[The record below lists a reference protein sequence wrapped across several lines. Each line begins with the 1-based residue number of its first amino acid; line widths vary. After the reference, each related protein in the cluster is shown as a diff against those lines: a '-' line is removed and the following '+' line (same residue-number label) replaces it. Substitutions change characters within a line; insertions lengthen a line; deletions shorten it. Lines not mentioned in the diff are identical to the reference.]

1 VTEGAREQQ
10 GREIGGINYRT
21 ASWLAWAVWVLTVV
35 ELPLSAALLFVIPT
49 SSGITNLPDAV
60 GTVVFAALIFTF
72 STVGVLIA
80 TRQPHNL
87 VGWIMLVAGFALG
100 ATVLTSTYV
109 DLSITQ
115 PRGRLPG
122 TEWVAWFAQWIWVP
136 GFAPALTFLLLL
148 FPNGRLPSG
157 RWRLVGWLAVAA
169 MAILGIGMAFTPGP
183 FVDYPK
189 VTNPLGLAPLEGSF
203 LEGGG
208 VGWLLLPAGVVLSAG
223 SMVVRYR
230 RATGVERQQIK
241 WFALAA
247 AIAAV
252 GWVVITLAYGT
263 DEGTENPLLVA
274 AQLLQLLSFLGLALA
289 VGIAV
294 LKYRL
299 YDIDLLINRTL
310 VYGALTALLVGV
322 YVGSIVV
329 LQGLLRALTGQESQL
344 AIVAST
350 LAVAALFNP
359 LRRHIQSFID
369 RRFYRSKYDAAKTLE
384 TFSAKLRDETDLDAL
399 SDDLVGVV
407 RETMQPAHV
416 SLWLRPS
423 TDTRERWKGS
433 SG

>member
-1 VTEGAREQQ
+1 M
-10 GREIGGINYRT
+10 
-21 ASWLAWAVWVLTVV
+21 
-35 ELPLSAALLFVIPT
+35 LPISVALLLFVPA
-49 SSGITNLPDAV
+49 SSGITDLPDAL
-60 GTVVFAALIFTF
+60 GAVVFAALILAF

-100 ATVLTSTYV
+100 ATVLTGTYV
-109 DLSITQ
+109 DLSAIQ

-122 TEWVAWFAQWIWVP
+122 TKWVAWFAQWIWVP
-136 GFAPALTFLLLL
+136 GFAPTLTFLLLL

-157 RWRLVGWLAVAA
+157 RWRLVGWLALAA
-169 MAILGIGMAFTPGP
+169 ITILGFGMAFTPGP

-208 VGWLLLPAGVVLSAG
+208 VGWLLLPASVVLSAS

-230 RATGVERQQIK
+230 RARGEERQQIK

-247 AIAAV
+247 AFAAV
-252 GWVVITLAYGT
+252 GWVAITLAYGI

-274 AQLLQLLSFLGLALA
+274 AQLLQLLTFLGIALA

-310 VYGALTALLVGV
+310 VYGALTVLLVGM

-329 LQGLLRALTGQESQL
+329 FQGLLRVLTSQESQL

-359 LRRHIQSFID
+359 LRRRIQAFID
-369 RRFYRSKYDAAKTLE
+369 RRFYRRKYDAARTLAA
-384 TFSAKLRDETDLDAL
+384 FSAKLRDETDLDAL
-399 SDDLVGVV
+399 NQDLMSVV

-416 SLWLRPS
+416 SLWLRP
-423 TDTRERWKGS
+423 DTSSRREQLQ
-433 SG
+433 